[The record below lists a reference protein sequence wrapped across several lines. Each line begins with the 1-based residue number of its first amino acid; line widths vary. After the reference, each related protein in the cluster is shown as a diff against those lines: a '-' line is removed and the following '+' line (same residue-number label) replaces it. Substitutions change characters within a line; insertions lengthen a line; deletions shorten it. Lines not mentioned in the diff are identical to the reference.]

1 MPKEK
6 NSFKLLEEEQE
17 LGYAENIKKVKNSVD
32 GNLGGLS
39 FITNIIDVYFARVV
53 SYVVNMS
60 GGAEDNA
67 SDNDGNISNRAK

>member
-1 MPKEK
+1 MGEKK

-17 LGYAENIKKVKNSVD
+17 KDYTDNIDKIKKSVD

-53 SYVVNMS
+53 SYVVNVS
-60 GGAEDNA
+60 GGTEEKSDDENVSDRAE
-67 SDNDGNISNRAK
+67 

>member
-1 MPKEK
+1 MPDKK

-17 LGYAENIKKVKNSVD
+17 KDYTDNINKIKKSVD

-53 SYVVNMS
+53 SYVVNVS
-60 GGAEDNA
+60 GGTEEK
-67 SDNDGNISNRAK
+67 SDDEENESDRA